1 MFMCRY
7 KTHKHTQ
14 MCSYIYI
21 YICVYVYIHTYTS
34 VCVYIYIYRFI
45 YTHQALGAFAFCNK
59 KSRVCVFVMS
69 VVSVGFLGVRRH

>member
-1 MFMCRY
+1 MHTVHVCLCVDIRHINI
-7 KTHKHTQ
+7 HKCAH
-14 MCSYIYI
+14 IYI
-21 YICVYVYIHTYTS
+21 YTYTS
-34 VCVYIYIYRFI
+34 VCIYIYRFI